1 MAGASLKSAIEMPR
15 AGLAALGSAAIATGL
30 ALLAAMPQAA
40 GAAGPT
46 LDPATATLIA
56 ALAAGAATGGLLAWR
71 LWRERTQ
78 LQAQLASSQKQLA
91 TSQHELE
98 LAVLAG
104 PAADEA
110 LLYWDAS
117 GEPQMSR
124 SSLDARYGV
133 PTGPVA
139 LMWAGGW
146 LEPASA
152 QQFRA
157 ATGRLTAEGKPFAF
171 SATTLAGGVL
181 EVSGQVRGSHAV
193 LRVADQSVQR
203 KAVKDLEER
212 TARIARDAQITR
224 ALFEALNVPVWF
236 RSADGRID
244 WVNSAYVRA
253 VDGFSRE
260 DVRTRQVELLESRQR
275 TALAASL
282 GAGKIHRERVHVFV
296 GGERRS
302 YDLIGVPMD
311 GASAIIANDAAALET
326 AQDELTRQMAAN
338 DRTLER
344 VSTAVANFGPD
355 QRLVYCNE
363 AYRQLWKLDPQWLAS
378 KPKDGEILDRL
389 RERRQLPEEAD
400 YRKWKTA
407 VLESYSS
414 TQGKEAWWYLP
425 GARTLHVTIEQR
437 PDGGVTYLF
446 DEVTEKLALES
457 RYNAAMRMQRGT
469 LDTLREG
476 VAVFATDG
484 RLSLFNP
491 SFARLWKLNPNDLAR
506 EPHIDE
512 VVRRCAVLFTDDTA
526 WGAVKRAVT
535 SIDGQRQRLQ
545 GTMQR
550 PDHSVIAYAGL
561 PLPDGAV
568 MLTFVDITDTA
579 RAAHMLQERNEA
591 LVQAD
596 RLKSQFISLVSYEL
610 RSPLQNIIGF
620 SEFLESP
627 RVGPL
632 NPKQREY
639 LQDIHGSSRT
649 LLAIINDILDLT
661 TIDAGALELKVGPVK
676 TASVVQQAAAV
687 AEDRLNQA
695 RLEIRTQ
702 IDPAAAEFMGD
713 EHRVKQV
720 LYNLISNAIGFSK
733 DGGAITVDCRREGG
747 DVVFS
752 VTDQGMGIPPE
763 EQARVFD
770 RFVSRAQGSRHRG
783 AGLGLPIVKHLVE
796 LHGGSVSLSSELGKG
811 TRVTARFPADPKAQ
825 PRSKAAA

>member
-1 MAGASLKSAIEMPR
+1 MKIAQLKSAIGSPR
-15 AGLAALGSAAIATGL
+15 AGLTALASTGL
-30 ALLAAMPQAA
+30 A
-40 GAAGPT
+40 
-46 LDPATATLIA
+46 A
-56 ALAAGAATGGLLAWR
+56 ALAAISVLSLGNGPSTPSLNPIAAAIIALTVAVAIATSLAAWR
-71 LWRERTQ
+71 LRRSLAAITSRLTASEAATAAARRALDVTQ
-78 LQAQLASSQKQLA
+78 S
-91 TSQHELE
+91 
-98 LAVLAG
+98 VG
-104 PAADEA
+104 PAESET
-110 LLYWDAS
+110 LLYWETDGS
-117 GEPQMSR
+117 PR
-124 SSLDARYGV
+124 VLHTTLDPRHGV
-133 PTGPVA
+133 PADPTA
-139 LMWAGGW
+139 LLRVGGW
-146 LEPASA
+146 LEPAA
-152 QQFRA
+152 TQQLRGA
-157 ATGRLTAEGKPFAF
+157 VDRLTAEGKAFALTV
-171 SATTLAGGVL
+171 TTLTGAALDVT
-181 EVSGQVRGSHAV
+181 GQARGPHAV
-193 LRVADQSVQR
+193 LRVTDQSAQR
-203 KAVKDLEER
+203 KTFKELEDR
-212 TARIARDAQITR
+212 GTRIARDAQITR
-224 ALFEALNVPVWF
+224 GLFEALPVPVWF

-260 DVRTRQVELLESRQR
+260 DVRTRQIELLESRQR

-282 GAGKIHRERVHVFV
+282 TAGRIHRERVHVFV

-302 YDLIGVPMD
+302 YDLVGVPLD
-311 GASAIIANDAAALET
+311 GASAMIANDAAALET
-326 AQDELTRQMAAN
+326 AQVELSRQMAAN
-338 DRTLER
+338 DRTLDR

-363 AYRQLWKLDPQWLAS
+363 AYRQLWKLDPEWLS
-378 KPKDGEILDRL
+378 SRPKDGEILDRL

-400 YRKWKTA
+400 YRKWKAA

-414 TQGKEAWWYLP
+414 TKGKEVWWYLP
-425 GARTLHVTIEQR
+425 SRRTLHVTIEQR

-446 DEVTEKLALES
+446 DDATERLALES

-491 SFARLWKLNPNDLAR
+491 AFARLWKLNPNDLAR
-506 EPHIDE
+506 EPHIEE
-512 VVRRCAVLFTDDTA
+512 VAKRCGVLFNDEAT
-526 WGAVKRAVT
+526 WSAVKRAVT

-550 PDHSVIAYAGL
+550 PDQSVIAYAGL

-568 MLTFVDITDTA
+568 MLTFVDVTDTA

-591 LVQAD
+591 LIQAD

-661 TIDAGALELKVGPVK
+661 TIDAGALELKLGPVK
-676 TASVVQQAAAV
+676 AASVVQQAAAV
-687 AEDRLNQA
+687 AEDRLN
-695 RLEIRTQ
+695 RGRIELRTT
-702 IDPAAAEFMGD
+702 IDPSAAEFMAD

-733 DGGAITVDCRREGG
+733 DGDTIAIECRREGG

-752 VTDQGMGIPPE
+752 VTDQGIGIPAD

-770 RFVSRAQGSRHRG
+770 RFVSRSQGSRHRG

-796 LHGGSVSLSSELGKG
+796 LHGGTVALSSEPGKG
-811 TRVTARFPADPKAQ
+811 TRVTARFPADMKML

>member
-1 MAGASLKSAIEMPR
+1 MEAPR
-15 AGLAALGSAAIATGL
+15 AGWAAVASLIVAAGL
-30 ALLAAMPQAA
+30 AGLVVLPGGSTFAVHN
-40 GAAGPT
+40 T
-46 LDPATATLIA
+46 NPAIA
-56 ALAAGAATGGLLAWR
+56 ALALLLAAAAAASCLAAWR
-71 LWRERTQ
+71 WRRDLT
-78 LQAQLASSQKQLA
+78 AMRS
-91 TSQHELE
+91 E
-98 LAVLAG
+98 LAASQASLAALRHSRGIAELVG
-104 PAADEA
+104 PGDAEA
-110 LLYWDAS
+110 QLYWDTD
-117 GEPQMSR
+117 GKPRMLR
-124 SSLDARYGV
+124 MSLDPKHGV
-133 PTGPVA
+133 PTDIDA
-139 LMWAGGW
+139 LLNPALW
-146 LEPASA
+146 LEPGAV
-152 QQFRA
+152 QQLNA
-157 ATGRLTAEGKPFAF
+157 AVSRLTTEGKPFVVAANAL
-171 SATTLAGGVL
+171 SGGAL
-181 EVSGQVRGSHAV
+181 EISGQVRGAYPI
-193 LRVADQSVQR
+193 LRIADQSSQR
-203 KAVKDLEER
+203 KAIKDLEER
-212 TARIARDAQITR
+212 GTRIARDAQITR
-224 ALFEALNVPVWF
+224 GLFEALPVPVWF

-260 DVRTRQVELLESRQR
+260 DVRTRQIELLESRQR

-282 GAGKIHRERVHVFV
+282 TSGRIHRERVHVFV

-302 YDLIGVPMD
+302 YDLVGVPLE
-311 GASAIIANDAAALET
+311 GASAMIANDAAALET

-338 DRTLER
+338 DRTLDR

-363 AYRQLWKLDPQWLAS
+363 AYRELWKLDPEWLAS
-378 KPKDGEILDRL
+378 RPKDGEVLDRL

-400 YRKWKTA
+400 YRKWKAA
-407 VLESYSS
+407 VLESYAS
-414 TQGKEAWWYLP
+414 TKGKEAWWYLP
-425 GARTLHVTIEQR
+425 GGRTLHVTIEQR

-476 VAVFATDG
+476 VVVFATDG

-491 SFARLWKLNPNDLAR
+491 AFARLWKLNPNDLAR

-512 VVRRCAVLFTDDTA
+512 VVRRCSVLFEDDAT
-526 WGAVKRAVT
+526 WSAVRRAVT
-535 SIDGQRQRLQ
+535 AIDGQRQRLQ

-550 PDHSVIAYAGL
+550 PDQSVVAYAGL

-591 LVQAD
+591 LIQAD

-661 TIDAGALELKVGPVK
+661 TIDAGALELKLGPVNAA
-676 TASVVQQAAAV
+676 TVVQQAAAV
-687 AEDRLNQA
+687 AQDRLS
-695 RLEIRTQ
+695 RSHIELRTE
-702 IDPAAAEFMGD
+702 IDPSAHEFMAD

-733 DGGAITVDCRREGG
+733 DGDTITLDCRRDRN

-752 VTDQGMGIPPE
+752 VTDQGIGIPAAD
-763 EQARVFD
+763 QARVFD
-770 RFVSRAQGSRHRG
+770 RFVSRSQGSRHRG

-796 LHGGSVSLSSELGKG
+796 LHGGSVSLSSESGKG
-811 TRVTARFPADPKAQ
+811 TRVTARFPADMKALPK
-825 PRSKAAA
+825 SKAAA